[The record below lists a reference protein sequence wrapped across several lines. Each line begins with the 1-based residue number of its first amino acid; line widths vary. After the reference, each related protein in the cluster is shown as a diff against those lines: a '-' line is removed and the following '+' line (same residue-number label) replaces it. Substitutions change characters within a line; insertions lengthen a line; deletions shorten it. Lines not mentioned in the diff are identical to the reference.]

1 MNKISLDKIIVDNSD
16 ISDIL
21 SEYNILKINIKDSN
35 AKLKELKKFITREDY
50 ETLIFLRDNNSKEL
64 ESFLLEKPMLSEYI
78 DESNYNKLL
87 KESFDSLLRSKV
99 DLSKLSNGIKCQH
112 EFIKLN
118 NQLLCINCF
127 IKEDD
132 LNIEDED
139 FYEFFIDAAISQGM
153 FIDELD
159 ESELGLLEQIKMEH
173 KDLIN
178 SLEEQKNNLPENDRL
193 NIDETIIALE
203 KNKVYEFKKSLK
215 KKREEKL
222 SMKR

>member
-1 MNKISLDKIIVDNSD
+1 MNKIILDKIIVDNSD

-112 EFIKLN
+112 EFIILN